1 MAVTKQ
7 TRMQILEKFGRKKG
21 DTGSSEV
28 QIALLTERIKEMSK
42 HFEVH
47 KKDYHG
53 VRGLMKAVSQRR
65 KLLDYLKRN
74 SVERYQKVIEQLE
87 LRK

>member
-1 MAVTKQ
+1 MAVTKE
-7 TRMQILEKFGRKKG
+7 TRAEILQKFARSAN

-42 HFEVH
+42 HFEIH

-65 KLLDYLKRN
+65 KLLDYLKRK
-74 SVERYQKVIEQLE
+74 SVERYQNLIDQLE
-87 LRK
+87 IRK